1 MAISRV
7 DLKNGETLIDLT
19 EDNVTGD
26 SLVVGHTAHGADG
39 EIIEG
44 TNPYELE
51 PTNTAVNTQTSL
63 ISQIKSALANKAA
76 GGEGLPT
83 QEKSVEITQNGTTE
97 VLPDDG
103 YALSRVG
110 IAVNVPIPDG
120 YIKPSGTKTIN
131 RNGTHDVTQYA
142 SVEVAVPDREVILQ
156 DIEVTENGTYAAAEG
171 YDGIGQVAVN
181 VAASGGGSDL
191 PAGYSRVDYIEF
203 TGGQLVDTGII
214 GNQDTQIRASFTWG
228 GSTQNHLF
236 GCASSDNTAS
246 ITSYMNG
253 SWRFGN
259 KSTSKTIMKNNT
271 DLPYSVLVNKTR
283 IAVTNSS
290 TAISGVPD
298 FETVATLLLGGA
310 RAADGELPTSGIVG
324 RVFDFR
330 IWNGDTP
337 MMKMIPVTD
346 GQQYRFWDAVSQ
358 SFFDSITDV
367 ALKGGSL

>member
-1 MAISRV
+1 MSVQTQIER
-7 DLKNGETLIDLT
+7 IT
-19 EDNVTGD
+19 E
-26 SLVVGHTAHGADG
+26 
-39 EIIEG
+39 E
-44 TNPYELE
+44 
-51 PTNTAVNTQTSL
+51 VNDQKSL
-63 ISQIKSALANKAA
+63 ITQIKSALANKDA

-120 YIKPSGTKTIN
+120 YIKPTGTLAITQNGEQNVRQYEKVNVNVPIPDGYIKPSGTKTIN
-131 RNGTHDVTQYA
+131 QNGTHDVTQYA
-142 SVEVAVPDREVILQ
+142 SVEVAVPDREIVLQ

-171 YDGIGQVAVN
+171 YDGIGQVTVN

-191 PAGYSRVDYIEF
+191 PAGYSRADYIEF
-203 TGGQLVDTGII
+203 TGEQLVDTRII
-214 GNQDTQIRASFTWG
+214 GNQDTQIWAVFTWG
-228 GSTQNHLF
+228 NDKQNHLF
-236 GCASSDNTAS
+236 GCASPNNTAS

-259 KSTSKTIMKNNT
+259 KSTSKTIQKNNT
-271 DLPYSVLVNKTR
+271 LLPYSVLVNKTR

-298 FETVATLLLGGA
+298 FETVGTLLLGGA
-310 RAADGELPTSGIVG
+310 RTADGGLPDSGIVG
-324 RVFDFR
+324 RVLDFR
-330 IWNGDTP
+330 AWGRDTP
-337 MMKMIPVTD
+337 VMKMIPVTD

-367 ALKGGSL
+367 ALKGGNL

>member
-19 EDNVTGD
+19 KDSVTGD

-51 PTNTAVNTQTSL
+51 PTNAAVNTQTSL

-103 YALSRVG
+103 YALSKVG
-110 IAVNVPIPDG
+110 VTVNVPIPDG

-131 RNGTHDVTQYA
+131 QNGTHDVTQYA

-171 YDGIGQVAVN
+171 YDGIGQVTVN
-181 VAASGGGSDL
+181 VASGGGDDL
-191 PAGYSRVDYIEF
+191 PAGYSRADYIEF
-203 TGGQLVDTGII
+203 TGEQLVDTRII
-214 GNQDTQIRASFTWG
+214 GNQDTQIWAVFTWG
-228 GSTQNHLF
+228 NDKQNHLF

-259 KSTSKTIMKNNT
+259 KSTSKTIQKNNT
-271 DLPYSVLVNKTR
+271 LLPYSVLVNKTR

-298 FETVATLLLGGA
+298 FETVGTLLLGGA
-310 RAADGELPTSGIVG
+310 RTADGGLPASGIVG
-324 RVFDFR
+324 RVLDFR
-330 IWNGDTP
+330 AWGRDTP
-337 MMKMIPVTD
+337 VMKMIPVTD

-367 ALKGGSL
+367 ALQGGNL

>member
-1 MAISRV
+1 MAVNKVIY
-7 DLKNGETLIDLT
+7 GGTTLIDLS
-19 EDNVTGD
+19 EDTVTPETLAEG
-26 SLVVGHTAHGADG
+26 VTAHDKSGAV
-39 EIIEG
+39 ITG
-44 TNPYELE
+44 TM
-51 PTNTAVNTQTSL
+51 S
-63 ISQIKSALANKAA
+63 A
-76 GGEGLPT
+76 GGG
-83 QEKSVEITQNGTTE
+83 S
-97 VLPDDG
+97 
-103 YALSRVG
+103 
-110 IAVNVPIPDG
+110 
-120 YIKPSGTKTIN
+120 
-131 RNGTHDVTQYA
+131 
-142 SVEVAVPDREVILQ
+142 
-156 DIEVTENGTYAAAEG
+156 
-171 YDGIGQVAVN
+171 
-181 VAASGGGSDL
+181 SDL
-191 PAGYSRVDYIEF
+191 PAGYRQVDYIQF
-203 TGGQLVDTGII
+203 DGTQLVDTEII

-310 RAADGELPTSGIVG
+310 RTATGGLPTSGIVG

-346 GQQYRFWDAVSQ
+346 GQTYRFWDAISKN
-358 SFFDSITDV
+358 FFDSITDTP
-367 ALKGGSL
+367 LDGGNL